1 MSNRTGKRERE
12 ARNRHKRGYLSGV
25 TQTGTAVR
33 PLKLGR
39 KKRAAFYRS
48 LHLDVRSSLDAP
60 ELWLHWSRKD
70 MTAVPVA
77 EPERRMVEPKE
88 PDRLAVNP
96 STSSGDET

>member
-25 TQTGTAVR
+25 SQTGTAVR

-39 KKRAAFYRS
+39 KKRMAFHRS
-48 LHLDVRSSLDAP
+48 LHLDVGSSLDAP

-70 MTAVPVA
+70 MAAVPVA
-77 EPERRMVEPKE
+77 EAESRMVEPKE
-88 PDRLAVNP
+88 PDRLAVNSFHS
-96 STSSGDET
+96 STDE